1 MWYST
6 NFEWK
11 LTFVGEVTAKQLQK
25 LNIMPKV
32 KLLKQVGD
40 HTVGTELDIEDP
52 TVIAKWEELGVIAK
66 PKATKEK
73 KAKTVKIE
81 SVEPAPKKSF
91 IQKLIAMITF

>member
-1 MWYST
+1 MITLQQS
-6 NFEWK
+6 K
-11 LTFVGEVTAKQLQK
+11 QQLQK
-25 LNIMPKV
+25 LKIMPKV

-73 KAKTVKIE
+73 DE
-81 SVEPAPKKSF
+81 SKDK
-91 IQKLIAMITF
+91 